1 MATSSGIFHE
11 IVPAGLA
18 ITPTNPAATT
28 DPAMAITARATP
40 PATATTLQGDAP
52 DPYPAGVPPVPE
64 ATGSTPTEEGASK
77 VPAAAL
83 KAVMEE
89 GDCPEGDPGRDGEP
103 LHRMKLI
110 IVL

>member
-1 MATSSGIFHE
+1 MAISSGIFHE

-18 ITPTNPAATT
+18 TTPTNPAA
-28 DPAMAITARATP
+28 AMAITARATP
-40 PATATTLQGDAP
+40 PATATTLQGNAP
-52 DPYPAGVPPVPE
+52 DPYPAGVLPVPE

-103 LHRMKLI
+103 LHRMKPI